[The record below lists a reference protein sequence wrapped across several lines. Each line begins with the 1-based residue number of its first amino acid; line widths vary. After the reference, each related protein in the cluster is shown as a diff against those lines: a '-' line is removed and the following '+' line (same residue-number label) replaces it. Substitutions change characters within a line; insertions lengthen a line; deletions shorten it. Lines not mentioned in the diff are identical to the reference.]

1 MKKFWYIFGT
11 VLVSLAG
18 VNCSAMD
25 AVLAREGDSN
35 CYDIEVV
42 FARGSGGEYE
52 NTQEYF
58 ELKKTA
64 DQIFADFNRTARF
77 ADLDYPATDVSA
89 PIRLIRAFVSAG
101 RGYEFGRGVRQGV
114 DGLRL
119 HYRNIHR
126 QCPDTKWILIG
137 YSQGAMVMA
146 DAVKYFQPESVAH
159 VMMFGDPETYLPEG
173 EGLFPDAC
181 MRRNYS
187 TWRRYVP
194 ECRTHK
200 GVFGGRDPY
209 EPAELKYRYS
219 LWCNADDYICG
230 SSRNPFRNAGHT
242 QYAEYMAKDFRRL
255 LVRIIDE
262 LEVPLSERWATLGSM
277 KLANASVSRGA
288 KIEQFDDRMRVSW
301 LPDDYT
307 TKYLLLRLNGV
318 DLGYIDVLDGEIEI
332 RDVDWSEENNVT
344 LLPMAEDGELAED
357 EAVLETVDKRTVPPP
372 EIIISPVDEPP
383 GDKSADMP
391 VAAPE
396 ISAGS
401 DDPVPDEAPTP
412 EEPKVAE
419 RHDDSISQESED
431 AAEEKGWL
439 NDDREASQRPV
450 SERQKVPFTNGA
462 ANINARRG
470 FDSISAADIAKIML
484 ATLAAT
490 SALIVLLIRRRP

>member
-1 MKKFWYIFGT
+1 
-11 VLVSLAG
+11 
-18 VNCSAMD
+18 MD

-52 NTQEYF
+52 NTREYF

-77 ADLDYPATDVSA
+77 TDLDYPATDVSA
-89 PIRLIRAFVSAG
+89 PIQLIRAFVSAG

-126 QCPDTKWILIG
+126 QCPDTKWVLIG

-146 DAVKYFQPESVAH
+146 DVVKYFQPESVAH

-173 EGLFPDAC
+173 AGLFPDAC

-194 ECRTHK
+194 ECRTYK

-219 LWCNADDYICG
+219 LWCNEDDYICG
-230 SSRNPFRNAGHT
+230 SSRNPFRNTGHT

-262 LEVPLSERWATLGSM
+262 LEVSLSERWATLSSV
-277 KLANASVSRGA
+277 KLANVSVSRGA
-288 KIEQFDDRMRVSW
+288 KIEQFDDRIRVSW
-301 LPDDYT
+301 LPDDYA

-332 RDVDWSEENNVT
+332 RDVDWNEENVVT
-344 LLPMAEDGELAED
+344 LVPMAEDGELEEMEVALQVTD
-357 EAVLETVDKRTVPPP
+357 ERTVPPP
-372 EIIISPVDEPP
+372 EIIISPVDEPS
-383 GDKSADMP
+383 GDKSADAP
-391 VAAPE
+391 VTAPE
-396 ISAGS
+396 SPAISEEPAANS
-401 DDPVPDEAPTP
+401 APVP
-412 EEPKVAE
+412 EEPKVSE
-419 RHDDSISQESED
+419 RHDESALQE
-431 AAEEKGWL
+431 G
-439 NDDREASQRPV
+439 
-450 SERQKVPFTNGA
+450 
-462 ANINARRG
+462 ANIPKEERGSKDSDEEALRHSEPTQEEPPFINGLAKIKTRRG
-470 FDSISAADIAKIML
+470 FDSISAADIAKIVL

-490 SALIVLLIRRRP
+490 SALIVLLIRRKP